1 MDTTLLLVGA
11 ALVVLSIL
19 MTPLS
24 SRLGMPVLLLFLGVG
39 MLAGEDGP
47 GGIQFDDIDT
57 AFIVA
62 NLALAVI
69 LLDGGMRT
77 RVESFRV
84 GLRPALLLASVGV
97 VVTAVVCG
105 VFAAWLLDLP
115 LLMGLLIGAIISSTD
130 AAAVFSLLNGR
141 GLQINERVEAT
152 LEIESGS
159 NDPMAIFLT
168 LLLIELILNA
178 DNSSWLSGLSML
190 LQQFGFGALAGLGG
204 GVLIAMLADHG
215 HGN

>member
-84 GLRPALLLASVGV
+84 GLRRHCCWPA
-97 VVTAVVCG
+97 
-105 VFAAWLLDLP
+105 
-115 LLMGLLIGAIISSTD
+115 
-130 AAAVFSLLNGR
+130 
-141 GLQINERVEAT
+141 
-152 LEIESGS
+152 SG
-159 NDPMAIFLT
+159 
-168 LLLIELILNA
+168 
-178 DNSSWLSGLSML
+178 
-190 LQQFGFGALAGLGG
+190 
-204 GVLIAMLADHG
+204 
-215 HGN
+215 